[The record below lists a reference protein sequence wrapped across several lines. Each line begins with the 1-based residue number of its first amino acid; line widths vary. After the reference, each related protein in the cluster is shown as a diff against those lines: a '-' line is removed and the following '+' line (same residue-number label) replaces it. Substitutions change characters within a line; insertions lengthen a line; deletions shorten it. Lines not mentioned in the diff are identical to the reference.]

1 MKSLKQL
8 LVIAL
13 VSIIS
18 VSASFANTTDNED
31 NEITKLRAA
40 VENAAATDWATY
52 SNAAERCIELK
63 ANLSEAYVWIEKS
76 IAINENAENLE
87 IKADYLALNG
97 ATDMAIETYNKAIL
111 AGMLAGEDVA
121 KVQKKVLKMSRR

>member
-18 VSASFANTTDNED
+18 VSASFANPTDNED

-40 VENAAATDWATY
+40 VENATATDWAVY
-52 SNAAERCIELK
+52 SDAAERCIELK

-87 IKADYLALNG
+87 IKGDYLALNG
-97 ATDMAIETYNKAIL
+97 AKDMAIEAYNKAIL
-111 AGMLAGEDVA
+111 AGMLAGDDVA